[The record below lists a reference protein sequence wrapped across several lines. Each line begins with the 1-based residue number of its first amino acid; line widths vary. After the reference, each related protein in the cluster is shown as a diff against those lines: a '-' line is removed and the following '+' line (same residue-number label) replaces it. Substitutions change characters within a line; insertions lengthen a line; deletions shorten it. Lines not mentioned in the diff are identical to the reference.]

1 MYQNASIFQR
11 KKVIFNYG
19 NGKCITNEFNLNTTI
34 LYIKIYIRDRL
45 NISNFDLLY
54 NSHLIKSNSIP
65 LYKYFNDLNK
75 KSIKLTIRQREN
87 IDNRININLYEKE
100 YAKMKT
106 TNIKLMN
113 NIKTYKNNIN
123 QIAQKE
129 NKNIKRYKSL
139 ENLLIQQNEEI
150 NRLKKE
156 INDANN
162 RYIKLKQNKLKLDY
176 IESNNNFSIIPSNL
190 KLPKCLSMESFNAMY
205 LNNSKSNNTY
215 YRTQNNT
222 NNNINNINI
231 QKDRGSFEL
240 MKDLSSIDNNSK
252 INYNYNYNDTN
263 NNIININENSILN
276 IESNSN
282 TNRLIKENYNECS
295 SIFKDNYKFSR
306 NENAKKKES
315 IYASNDNNI
324 NNKNEIIKYRY
335 QLKEYNIND
344 IKQKYESKDK
354 KEKEDINKH
363 QNIIKE
369 VKADNEFDFFEIIN
383 SFKPDNNINNKIK
396 QEMDNNIS
404 DKYKINKC
412 FIQVFKYLTN
422 KDIYSFS
429 LINKSSG
436 ICSLYFLLNNFLN
449 KIDYLNSKKSSLKI
463 RYAELISSLIK
474 EEIISNKILSNN
486 SKSGLRILNS
496 PHYINTFNNPI
507 EYFTKN
513 KNCLFIY
520 KMLFQFSTNKIPID
534 NDNIFIS
541 SMLEEIK
548 NKTETKKSI
557 RDFIYNLID
566 KSIDFS
572 FDNIIKCK
580 QIMNQYGINNMEISN
595 MGEFD
600 RPTTIIGYVVRD
612 IMEFIGLIKSEEK
625 ISKGFGV
632 FVKKDKK
639 DEEIKNNNLKN
650 KILSVSE
657 SIEKEICKYDN
668 YCKKIEK
675 NINKNYQ

>member
-123 QIAQKE
+123 QVTQKE

-252 INYNYNYNDTN
+252 INYNYNDTN

-534 NDNIFIS
+534 NDTIFIS

-566 KSIDFS
+566 KNIDFS

-657 SIEKEICKYDN
+657 LIEKEICKYDN

>member
-123 QIAQKE
+123 QVTQKE

-252 INYNYNYNDTN
+252 INYNYNDTN

-369 VKADNEFDFFEIIN
+369 VKADNEFDFLEIIN

-566 KSIDFS
+566 KNIDFS

-595 MGEFD
+595 MGELD

-657 SIEKEICKYDN
+657 LIEKEICKYDN

>member
-123 QIAQKE
+123 QVTQKE

-252 INYNYNYNDTN
+252 INYNYNDTN

-315 IYASNDNNI
+315 IYASKDNI

-369 VKADNEFDFFEIIN
+369 VKADNEFDFLEIIN

-566 KSIDFS
+566 KNIDFS

-595 MGEFD
+595 MGELD

-639 DEEIKNNNLKN
+639 DGEIKNNNLKN

-657 SIEKEICKYDN
+657 LIEKEICKYDN

>member
-54 NSHLIKSNSIP
+54 NTHLIKSNSIP

-123 QIAQKE
+123 QVTQKE

-190 KLPKCLSMESFNAMY
+190 KLHKCLSMESFNAMY

-252 INYNYNYNDTN
+252 INYNYNDTN

-295 SIFKDNYKFSR
+295 SIFKDNFKFSR

-315 IYASNDNNI
+315 IYASKDNI

-520 KMLFQFSTNKIPID
+520 KILFQFTTNKIPID

-566 KSIDFS
+566 KNIDFS

-595 MGEFD
+595 MGELD
-600 RPTTIIGYVVRD
+600 RPTIIIGYVVRD

-657 SIEKEICKYDN
+657 LIEKEICKYDN

>member
-123 QIAQKE
+123 QVTQKE

-252 INYNYNYNDTN
+252 INYNYNDTN

-295 SIFKDNYKFSR
+295 SIFKDNFKFSR

-315 IYASNDNNI
+315 IYASKDNI

-566 KSIDFS
+566 KNIDFS

-675 NINKNYQ
+675 NVNKNYQ

>member
-1 MYQNASIFQR
+1 MHQNASIFQR

-123 QIAQKE
+123 QVTQKE

-252 INYNYNYNDTN
+252 INYNYNDTN

-369 VKADNEFDFFEIIN
+369 VKADNEFDFLEIIN

-566 KSIDFS
+566 KNIDFS

-595 MGEFD
+595 MGELD

-657 SIEKEICKYDN
+657 LIEKEICKYDN

>member
-252 INYNYNYNDTN
+252 INYNYNDTN

-295 SIFKDNYKFSR
+295 SIFKDNFKFSR

-354 KEKEDINKH
+354 KEEKDINKH

-436 ICSLYFLLNNFLN
+436 ICSLYFSLNNFLN

-595 MGEFD
+595 MGELD

>member
-1 MYQNASIFQR
+1 MSQNVSIFQR
-11 KKVIFNYG
+11 KKVIFYYG
-19 NGKCITNEFNLNTTI
+19 QGKSITNEFNLNTTI

-54 NSHLIKSNSIP
+54 NSYLIKSNSIP
-65 LYKYFNDLNK
+65 LYKFFKNTNK
-75 KSIKLTIRQREN
+75 KSIKLTIKQREY
-87 IDNRININLYEKE
+87 IDNKININLYEKE
-100 YAKMKT
+100 YSKMKS

-123 QIAQKE
+123 QVTQKE
-129 NKNIKRYKSL
+129 DKNIKRYKSL
-139 ENLLIQQNEEI
+139 ENLLLQQNEEI

-162 RYIKLKQNKLKLDY
+162 RYIRLKQNKLNLKY
-176 IESNNNFSIIPSNL
+176 SESNSNFSILPSNL
-190 KLPKCLSMESFNAMY
+190 KLAKCLSMESFNTMY

-215 YRTQNNT
+215 YKTQNNT
-222 NNNINNINI
+222 NNNINVP
-231 QKDRGSFEL
+231 KEKGSFEL

-252 INYNYNYNDTN
+252 INYNDTN
-263 NNIININENSILN
+263 NNITNINENSILN

-282 TNRLIKENYNECS
+282 TNTNRFIKDNYNEYS
-295 SIFKDNYKFSR
+295 SIFKENNKISR

-315 IYASNDNNI
+315 LYALNN
-324 NNKNEIIKYRY
+324 NNLDNKNGIIKYRY

-344 IKQKYESKDK
+344 TKKKNNENEFINISPNIKIESKENNLDC
-354 KEKEDINKH
+354 
-363 QNIIKE
+363 
-369 VKADNEFDFFEIIN
+369 FELIN
-383 SFKPDNNINNKIK
+383 SFKANNNIHDKVKQSMNNNFI
-396 QEMDNNIS
+396 
-404 DKYKINKC
+404 DKHKINQC
-412 FIQVFKYLTN
+412 FIQVFKYLN
-422 KDIYSFS
+422 GKDIYSFS

-436 ICSLYFLLNNFLN
+436 VCSLYFLLNNFLN
-449 KIDYLNSKKSSLKI
+449 KIDYLNTKKASLKI
-463 RYAELISSLIK
+463 RYDELITSLIK
-474 EEIISNKILSNN
+474 EETISNKLLSNN

-520 KMLFQFSTNKIPID
+520 KMLFQFTTNKIQND
-534 NDNIFIS
+534 NDDIFIS

-548 NKTETKKSI
+548 AKTATNKSI
-557 RDFIYNLID
+557 RDYIFNLID
-566 KSIDFS
+566 KNMDFS

-580 QIMNQYGINNMEISN
+580 QIMKQYDINNMDISN
-595 MGEFD
+595 MGELD

-625 ISKGFGV
+625 TIKGVGV
-632 FVKKDKK
+632 CVRKDKK
-639 DEEIKNNNLKN
+639 DENIKN
-650 KILSVSE
+650 KILSVGE
-657 SIEKEICKYDN
+657 LIENEICKYEN

-675 NINKNYQ
+675 IINQYYQ

>member
-123 QIAQKE
+123 QVTQKE

-252 INYNYNYNDTN
+252 INYNYNDTN

-295 SIFKDNYKFSR
+295 SIFKDNFKFSR

-369 VKADNEFDFFEIIN
+369 VKADNEFDFLEIIN

-566 KSIDFS
+566 KNIDFS

-595 MGEFD
+595 MGELD

-657 SIEKEICKYDN
+657 LIEKEICKYDN

>member
-123 QIAQKE
+123 QVTQKE

-252 INYNYNYNDTN
+252 INYNYNDTN

-396 QEMDNNIS
+396 QELDNNIS

-566 KSIDFS
+566 KNIDFS

-580 QIMNQYGINNMEISN
+580 QIMNLYGINNMEISN

-657 SIEKEICKYDN
+657 LIEKEICKYDN